1 MHMVRFLAPACG
13 LVIAV
18 SMSVA
23 ARAGGDVAG
32 TVSGKV
38 VVNGSEVALPY
49 VYAIE
54 LGEGFYDP
62 ADPAWKL
69 VFVSQ
74 PVAERDLDG
83 TLWDVSY
90 LELLITETAEFDDE
104 PTLQVYG
111 QNLSMPEL
119 GSDNVSGGTYPEL
132 ELETAGPQRLA
143 GRVYHTETQKVFDD
157 SISYDLSFDVPLSD
171 PNAPIGELLPEGGG
185 EPGAA
190 YLAWVEAVHS
200 GDLDRLRAIVPPE
213 MAEQLADPAAAEQI
227 EFLRLMTPTD
237 VTILGGSS
245 DGQTAL
251 LQVEGTMDGERVTG
265 EIELQK
271 MGDLW
276 LPRSSSW

>member
-1 MHMVRFLAPACG
+1 MMVVSLA
-13 LVIAV
+13 VV
-18 SMSVA
+18 VN
-23 ARAGGDVAG
+23 AGDDVAG
-32 TVSGKV
+32 TVSGTI
-38 VVNGSEVALPY
+38 VVNGNEVELPY

-104 PTLQVYG
+104 PKLQVYG

-119 GSDNVSGGTYPEL
+119 GSGNVSGGTYPEL
-132 ELETAGPQRLA
+132 ELKSAGPERLA
-143 GRVYHTETQKVFDD
+143 GRVYHTETRELFDD
-157 SISYDLSFDVPLSD
+157 TFTYDLSFDVRLSD

-190 YLAWVEAVHS
+190 YLAWVAAVHS
-200 GDLDRLRAIVPPE
+200 DDLDRLRAIVPPE
-213 MAEQLADPAAAEQI
+213 MAEQLADPAAAEEI
-227 EFLRLMTPTD
+227 EFLRLMTPTE

-251 LQVEGTMDGERVTG
+251 LQVEGTMDGERLTG

-271 MGDLW
+271 MGDRW
-276 LPRSSSW
+276 LPTSSSW